1 MKDFH
6 AGFSKNR
13 KGQMKI
19 QQMAFVLMAI
29 VIFFALVSLFYF
41 SIRIRSLQKS
51 ALSLREE
58 EAKELIRKLAV
69 TPEFSFEDCTNCI
82 DLDKV
87 MILKERQTYKGFWD
101 LDVLF
106 IETVYPDKEGE
117 CTLANYPE
125 CRRIMIINKTE
136 EFGITSGAFVSLC
149 RWDQEGYYKCE
160 LGKVYASGRGIE

>member
-69 TPEFSFEDCTNCI
+69 TPEFSFED
-82 DLDKV
+82 
-87 MILKERQTYKGFWD
+87 
-101 LDVLF
+101 
-106 IETVYPDKEGE
+106 
-117 CTLANYPE
+117 
-125 CRRIMIINKTE
+125 
-136 EFGITSGAFVSLC
+136 
-149 RWDQEGYYKCE
+149 
-160 LGKVYASGRGIE
+160 